1 MSELNQETGITI
13 VNGRNGA
20 YAQKL
25 NDGRWVVSGA
35 EGVLGELE
43 PGELGYRMA
52 GLSADVLHK
61 LPGETPLYAGTYSFK
76 DEDGISY
83 PLTEDYA
90 SKKTVLKVI
99 DEVIDNVWDY
109 VGAKNKH
116 LKPRTLRQ
124 QEELACMMLEQL
136 TWQSPDAYSIEFESD
151 IEWCFDSQEFSAYP
165 MLFKEN

>member
-109 VGAKNKH
+109 AGPDNEH

-124 QEELACMMLEQL
+124 QEELACEMLEQL
-136 TWQSPDAYSIEFESD
+136 TWQSADAYSVEFEGD